1 MSVAASASPYRAPTF
16 HHATHD
22 APDDLAEVTVTWGD
36 AVLSVT
42 HLRGG
47 EGFAWEGAEVV
58 RAIEGGWAVAVPE
71 GASAWVVRDGDAVEA
86 LAAGASRVVEAGA
99 RVCLALGEVG
109 IRVTRTA
116 APEVLPRRRPAAG
129 LAAGAAFLMAL
140 AATGGALAADD
151 GDDDGTIAQDDAA
164 ARAWIA
170 ARLRPY
176 TEHAEPAVTGRG
188 FMGYVVHSCFCGR
201 AGVLV
206 RGVDEWA
213 QPTWLERDD
222 LLTSSAPAPEL
233 RADSGRAARVAD
245 VDAESR
251 EREESVRRVAL
262 RNLGQVARCGRIHA
276 EGARPGRLA
285 VRFVSGEDGSVL
297 AAHVASST
305 VASPALEDC
314 VSHALRRWHFAPKP
328 GGVSA
333 ATVVYSIR

>member
-16 HHATHD
+16 HHATAA

-58 RAIEGGWAVAVPE
+58 RATTGGWAVSVPE
-71 GASAWVVRDGDAVEA
+71 GASAWVVRDGDAAEA
-86 LAAGASRVVEAGA
+86 LAVGASRVVEAGA

-109 IRVTRTA
+109 LRVTRTA
-116 APEVLPRRRPAAG
+116 APEALPRRRPAAG

-140 AATGGALAADD
+140 AATGGALAAED
-151 GDDDGTIAQDDAA
+151 DDDGTIAPDDAA
-164 ARAWIA
+164 GRAWIV

-176 TEHAEPAVTGRG
+176 TEHAPPAVPGRG
-188 FMGYVVHSCFCGR
+188 VVSFVVSTCFCAHR
-201 AGVLV
+201 HVLL
-206 RGVDEWA
+206 GSGDAWA
-213 QPTWLERDD
+213 PTWEEQ
-222 LLTSSAPAPEL
+222 PEL
-233 RADSGRAARVAD
+233 PTFSSPALEPGSDSKRAARVAS
-245 VDAESR
+245 VEAESG
-251 EREESVRRVAL
+251 ERRESVRRVVL
-262 RNLGQVARCGRIHA
+262 RNLGQVARCGRMHA
-276 EGARPGRLA
+276 ASARPGRLA

-297 AAHVASST
+297 AAGVAMST

-314 VSHALRRWHFAPKP
+314 VGQALRRWHFAPKP
-328 GGVSA
+328 GGVST

>member
-16 HHATHD
+16 HHANAA

-71 GASAWVVRDGDAVEA
+71 GASGWLVRDGDAVEA
-86 LAAGASRVVEAGA
+86 LAAGASCVVEAGA
-99 RVCLALGEVG
+99 RVCVALGEVG
-109 IRVTRTA
+109 LRVTRTA
-116 APEVLPRRRPAAG
+116 ALEALPRRRPAAG

-140 AATGGALAADD
+140 AVTGGALAADD
-151 GDDDGTIAQDDAA
+151 DGDDGTIAQDDVAG
-164 ARAWIA
+164 RAWIA

-176 TEHAEPAVTGRG
+176 AVHAPPSDAGRG
-188 FMGYVVHSCFCGR
+188 VVAYVVSACFCAHR
-201 AGVLV
+201 HVLI
-206 RGVDEWA
+206 GPGDAWA
-213 QPTWLERDD
+213 PTWEEQ
-222 LLTSSAPAPEL
+222 PEL
-233 RADSGRAARVAD
+233 PTFSSPAFEPGADARRAARIASVE
-245 VDAESR
+245 AESD
-251 EREESVRRVAL
+251 ERRYSVRRVAL

-276 EGARPGRLA
+276 ESARPGRIA
-285 VRFVSGEDGSVL
+285 MRFVSGEDGTVL

-305 VASPALEDC
+305 VASPALEEC
-314 VSHALRRWHFAPKP
+314 VSAALRRWLFAPKP